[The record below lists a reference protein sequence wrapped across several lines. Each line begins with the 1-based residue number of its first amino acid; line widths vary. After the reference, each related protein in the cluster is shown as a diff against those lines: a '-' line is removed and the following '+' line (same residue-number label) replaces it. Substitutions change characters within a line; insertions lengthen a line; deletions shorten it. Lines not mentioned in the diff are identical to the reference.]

1 MPDVLGIANVVG
13 TMHPIM
19 SRLRA
24 ETRAQHEAT
33 ESIPFST
40 AILGGVLP
48 RASYAA
54 QLAAMLPVHR
64 ALETAIAGRVHP
76 SHGAVWSDDMQRTP
90 LLEADLDDLGATEA
104 EARMARPEAMLL
116 AVWIEDLAA
125 RDPVAI
131 LGVLYVLEGSTLGGA
146 VLRRHL
152 ASAYGLT
159 EGGLRYYSPYGIHP
173 KPHWAAFSARMD
185 AAVTDA
191 GDADRVV
198 AAASET
204 FVRIGRILSALSAPR
219 PVEAG

>member
-1 MPDVLGIANVVG
+1 
-13 TMHPIM
+13 M

-33 ESIPFST
+33 EAIPFST
-40 AILGGVLP
+40 AIIGGVLP

-54 QLAAMLPVHR
+54 QLAALLPVHR
-64 ALETAIAGRVHP
+64 ALETAIASRLHP
-76 SHGAVWSDDMQRTP
+76 SYETVWSDDMLRIP
-90 LLEADLDDLGATEA
+90 LLEADLDELGVTED
-104 EARMARPEAMLL
+104 EARMARPEATEMAL
-116 AVWIEDLAA
+116 WIESLAA

-152 ASAYGLT
+152 ASAFGLT
-159 EGGLRYYSPYGIHP
+159 DAGLRYYSPYGIHP
-173 KPHWAAFSARMD
+173 KPHWVAFSQRMD

-191 GDADRVV
+191 DDGDRVV

-204 FVRIGRILSALSAPR
+204 FVRIGRILSALPAPR
-219 PVEAG
+219 AVEAG

>member
-1 MPDVLGIANVVG
+1 LD
-13 TMHPIM
+13 PIM

-33 ESIPFST
+33 EAIPFSA
-40 AILGGVLP
+40 AILAGVLP

-54 QLAAMLPVHR
+54 QLAALLPVHR
-64 ALETAIAGRVHP
+64 ALESAIAGRLHP
-76 SHGAVWSDDMQRTP
+76 SCEAVWSDDMLRTP
-90 LLEADLDDLGATEA
+90 LLEADLDDLGATEE
-104 EARMARPEAMLL
+104 EARLARPEAIEL
-116 AVWIEDLAA
+116 AGWIQGLAA
-125 RDPVAI
+125 SDPVAV

-152 ASAYGLT
+152 AIAYGLT
-159 EGGLRYYSPYGIHP
+159 DAGLRYYSPYGIHP
-173 KPHWAAFSARMD
+173 KPHWVAFSERMD
-185 AAVTDA
+185 AAITDA

-219 PVEAG
+219 AVEAG